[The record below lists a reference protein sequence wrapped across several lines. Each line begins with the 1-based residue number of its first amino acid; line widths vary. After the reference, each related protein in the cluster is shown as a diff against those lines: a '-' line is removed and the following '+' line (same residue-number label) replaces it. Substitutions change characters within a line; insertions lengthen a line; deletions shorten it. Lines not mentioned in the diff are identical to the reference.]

1 MRIKQEIINP
11 DGSVNVEYIDISLDE
26 KLQRDKGVGQ
36 YIVDQFLLLL
46 KVQNMSVSSSV
57 NLLSKFVNIKMLL
70 EMGAVKEAKVLL
82 YLVETDELFTPEVKQ
97 DYINQITSYLA
108 QYED

>member
-1 MRIKQEIINP
+1 MRIKQEVINS
-11 DGSVNVEYIDISLDE
+11 GGTVSVEYLEISLED
-26 KLQRDKGVGQ
+26 KLNRDKGMGL

-46 KVQNMSVSSSV
+46 KAQNMSVSSSV

-82 YLVETDELFTPEVKQ
+82 YLAETDELFTQEVKQ